1 MLLVFSAALIAI
13 ALSLGGS
20 ISAIWC
26 LFASQLFL
34 FLNEARKGQV
44 TGSGAFLFMSFLF
57 FAMRPLYLVFENDYL
72 LFRDVFKFRPDI
84 DLVSSSMWWASLAVF
99 SFSVGSQLPRKLNA
113 SLFRRRHARTLLSPL
128 RPFVKPTSAAILICL
143 QILTLPLMYVLAGR
157 LGREIYDSGAGAYA
171 YDLPVPL
178 QAIHI
183 FTIVVLVERFLRQ
196 RNPGNIFMLGFS
208 VVAFL
213 IFTWMM
219 RDVSS
224 FRGFYLTGIMVAG
237 IAVLQRLKLRVGYAW
252 LIVPIL
258 VAQPFFKYLGEQ
270 RGLRNEQIAESDVT
284 AEVFKDEGVLMAY
297 WNFYQASGG
306 DMNIFDTFIATTKA
320 EPAYYPY
327 ALSWL
332 YVPFHFVPRA
342 LWKDKPRKGMLIDMS
357 FLRGAPLS
365 PGIAGFFLL
374 DGGYAWMLLS
384 MFVLG
389 YCLAFLD
396 GYVLTMRPGYLKCC
410 FIGIVVINAMFLTRF
425 FLWQYFYQMLYAAVP
440 CILLAWLLNKNARNV
455 GTGMRGGNS
464 SATRRPVPS
473 AKPA

>member
-1 MLLVFSAALIAI
+1 MFLVFGAVLIAI
-13 ALSLGGS
+13 ALPLGGS
-20 ISAIWC
+20 VAAVWC
-26 LFASQLFL
+26 LAVSQLLL
-34 FLNEARKGQV
+34 FLNEVRKRQV
-44 TGSGAFLFMSFLF
+44 TGVGAFLFMSFLF
-57 FAMRPLYLVFENDYL
+57 FAMRPLYLVIESDYG
-72 LFRDVFKFRPDI
+72 LFWDVFKFRPSM
-84 DLVSSSMWWASLAVF
+84 DLICTSMWWASLAAF
-99 SFSVGSQLPRKLNA
+99 CFAASAQLPRRMNA
-113 SLFRRRHARTLLSPL
+113 SLWRRRHARTLLSPV
-128 RPFVKPTSAAILICL
+128 RPTVGASTVGVLIFAQL
-143 QILTLPLMYVLAGR
+143 LTLPVIYVLAGSI
-157 LGREIYDSGAGAYA
+157 GRDIYDSGAGAYA

-183 FTIVVLVERFLRQ
+183 FAIVVILERFLR
-196 RNPGNIFMLGFS
+196 RRTPGNTIILGVS
-208 VVAFL
+208 VVGFL
-213 IFTWMM
+213 AFTWMM

-224 FRGFYLTGIMVAG
+224 FRGFYLTGVMIAG
-237 IAVLQRLKLRVGYAW
+237 IAVLQRLKPRVGYAW

-270 RGLRNEQIAESDVT
+270 RGLKNEEIAESDVT

-384 MFVLG
+384 MVVLG
-389 YCLAFLD
+389 YCLALLD

-410 FIGIVVINAMFLTRF
+410 FIGIAVVNAMFLTRF

-440 CILLAWLLNKNARNV
+440 CVILAWWLNKNKPSLRAAAYRFGRKDRALAR
-455 GTGMRGGNS
+455 
-464 SATRRPVPS
+464 
-473 AKPA
+473 